1 MQCLLF
7 GIKFFSLWSTWTLPY
22 PPSSRLHDNNN
33 NFNWPPPHHLSS
45 CLCLCGDGGGRGRS
59 WGHQCQVPH
68 CGHWAGG
75 PNITNLLDF
84 DRAKTT
90 ATITICNRF
99 PHPHG
104 NVHAVV
110 ARHRWG
116 RPWQHHCP
124 ASAHF
129 CVMLDSHHDTE
140 CRIQEL
146 DLPHRGEQMQL
157 SSLEPVLDP
166 HWGCLRDA
174 PSRHGARFQG
184 GRISHMRTSF
194 QRSIIIPFLCS
205 LLPIKLYGSMMQYQ
219 LQDLAISSMSS
230 LPPQILLG
238 AGTLCAHGQEI
249 VQDVSWLPNF
259 TGWHFHP
266 VHVLH
271 IKFTRGNR

>member
-33 NFNWPPPHHLSS
+33 NFNGPPPHHLSS
-45 CLCLCGDGGGRGRS
+45 CLCLCGGDGGKGSS

-90 ATITICNRF
+90 ATIAICNRF

-104 NVHAVV
+104 NVHVVV
-110 ARHRWG
+110 ARHHWG

-124 ASAHF
+124 VSAHF
-129 CVMLDSHHDTE
+129 CAMLDSHHVTE

-157 SSLEPVLDP
+157 FSLEPVLD

-174 PSRHGARFQG
+174 PSRHGACFQG
-184 GRISHMRTSF
+184 ERISHRCTSF
-194 QRSIIIPFLCS
+194 QRSIHHTISMQLITHQIIRKYDAISASSFGYLFNEQLATTNFVGCRNIMCS
-205 LLPIKLYGSMMQYQ
+205 WTRDRSRCIMASKLYGMTFS
-219 LQDLAISSMSS
+219 
-230 LPPQILLG
+230 P
-238 AGTLCAHGQEI
+238 CACTTYKI
-249 VQDVSWLPNF
+249 Y
-259 TGWHFHP
+259 
-266 VHVLH
+266 
-271 IKFTRGNR
+271 